1 MKKAGWVRLTSA
13 EEKELQEKFNVHVGV
28 QDVGVD
34 WKKFK
39 AWMREKGMRPNGT
52 GTPRIRFDGNKKDV
66 HVSI

>member
-39 AWMREKGMRPNGT
+39 AWMREKGMRPNGIK
-52 GTPRIRFDGNKKDV
+52 GFELPDGHGYLIMK
-66 HVSI
+66 